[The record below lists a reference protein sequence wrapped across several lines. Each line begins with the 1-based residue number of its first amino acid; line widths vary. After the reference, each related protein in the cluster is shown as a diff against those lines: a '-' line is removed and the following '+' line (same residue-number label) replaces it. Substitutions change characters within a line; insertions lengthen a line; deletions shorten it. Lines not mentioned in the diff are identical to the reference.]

1 MTRFNNN
8 QSIIIDKSSLP
19 TTITNNTVNTYIDA
33 NIETNNSNNIDI
45 TNINTLSEMLITQSD
60 TSSASLISLN
70 ENSNTT
76 STTNTTNTSATNI
89 TSTTTTDTSAKK
101 KNYNGNSSKFYK
113 RNFFQQFS
121 QINKSTTPL
130 KKINKT
136 RLILLSET
144 SDEYKGLKEK
154 FQHERPLKNSDVR
167 YILKLE
173 MPSKLTKSHERYK
186 KMIARLNNLSV
197 DEVTRN
203 VFHGTF
209 TGYKPVCD
217 PNKFFSNINNNKEE
231 EEKEEEIVNYELC
244 ESGCGMCGIIRQGN
258 KTKCSKHKSLF
269 SNRKMWFATDPNT
282 SLYFCTGNNSLKTM
296 FVVDVISKRPKHIYV
311 TNKEKATLP
320 RYLILFEYKHQD
332 MYA

>member
-8 QSIIIDKSSLP
+8 QSIMIDKSSLP
-19 TTITNNTVNTYIDA
+19 TTITNNTVNTYIDT
-33 NIETNNSNNIDI
+33 NIETNNSSNFHI

-70 ENSNTT
+70 ENTNTT
-76 STTNTTNTSATNI
+76 GTTNTTNTSATNI
-89 TSTTTTDTSAKK
+89 TSTTTIDTSAKK
-101 KNYNGNSSKFYK
+101 KNYNGKFYK
-113 RNFFQQFS
+113 RIFFQQFS
-121 QINKSTTPL
+121 QNNKSTPP

-154 FQHERPLKNSDVR
+154 FQYERPLKNSGVR

-186 KMIARLNNLSV
+186 KIVARLNNLSV
-197 DEVTRN
+197 DEVTRSA
-203 VFHGTF
+203 FHGTF
-209 TGYKPVCD
+209 SAYNP
-217 PNKFFSNINNNKEE
+217 
-231 EEKEEEIVNYELC
+231 LC

-269 SNRKMWFATDPNT
+269 SSRKMWFATDPNT
-282 SLYFCTGNNSLKTM
+282 SLYFCTSNNSLKTM
-296 FVVDVISKRPKHIYV
+296 FVVDVISKKPKHIYV

-332 MYA
+332 VYA